1 MTTAHVAPCGCTL
14 HLPSGVWIWLCPSHL
29 DRVVTGLPPL
39 RPVRIGGTGC
49 PSPKLHPA
57 AKVVDL
63 SALIR
68 TQSKLDDQPPAPLTS
83 TPPLSRRRPS
93 PWSCLPTTAGVSSTS
108 TSPSIPPPPRPP
120 NSSSTPSRTTPRRPI
135 SSAIATAS
143 TGRRFG
149 DALRA

>member
-83 TPPLSRRRPS
+83 TPPPF
-93 PWSCLPTTAGVSSTS
+93 SSAA
-108 TSPSIPPPPRPP
+108 IA
-120 NSSSTPSRTTPRRPI
+120 SSPSRTWPCAT
-135 SSAIATAS
+135 SSPSTSERGPGRVYAELIAS
-143 TGRRFG
+143 SGSRWPQSG
-149 DALRA
+149 PGG